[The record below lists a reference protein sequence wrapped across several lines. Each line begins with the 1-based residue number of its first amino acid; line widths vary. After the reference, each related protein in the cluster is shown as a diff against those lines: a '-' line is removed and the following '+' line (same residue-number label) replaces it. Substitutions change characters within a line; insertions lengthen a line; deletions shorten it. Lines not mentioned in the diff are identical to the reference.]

1 MAAASVVSGPLV
13 LPIHTAVK
21 GRARLRVAPLHRSP
35 DLKKA
40 LESQLSGKNGIRSV
54 SANILSGNILVLFDP
69 DRDLSHIVAMV
80 EFAVSCPDMSSAAQ
94 TASSERQVR
103 VEIAGESQ
111 STPSSWSYLK
121 DVLWSAARSHI
132 TASLLDK
139 TSQAQPSAK
148 ALALNFW
155 SHLRELYR
163 SAGEWKASE
172 NATSKAFCLPDGMKE
187 TFAAPDKLDQPWHM
201 VRAEDV
207 ADFLDTSGSN
217 GLATTLAAQRLLKY
231 GPNVLPPF
239 KRRSPFSIFVDQF
252 KSLPVLLLFVSAAI
266 SVSTGGFADAVMIIV
281 VILLNAGIGF
291 YTEAQAE
298 KTICSLLELAEPQ
311 ATVLRGGTIQRIGGE
326 EVTLGDILVLA
337 RGCHVV
343 ADARLLE
350 VDELAIDESV
360 LTGESMPVEKSAE
373 SLGQE
378 NLALADRINMVYRGT
393 VVTGGSGLAIVV
405 GIGIHT
411 ELGLIQ
417 GLIAE
422 SVRPE
427 TPLER
432 QLRTLGNHL
441 VWFTVA
447 VAGGVLVIGVLR
459 RMPAVEMMKSG
470 IALAVAAVPEGL
482 PTVATTALAN
492 GVSSLL
498 KHNVLVRHL
507 DALETL
513 GTVQVVCFDKT
524 GTLTLNQ
531 MTVMSV
537 SAGMKRY
544 AVRGGKF
551 FAGDRPVEVSLC
563 PELIRLLQICILCNE
578 AEVHLD
584 NGLNVVIGSSTESA
598 LVQMV
603 LDAGIDVG
611 ALRRQYSLL
620 STEHRTQTR
629 NYMMTRHCETK
640 GVRLLAVKGS
650 PLEVLALSESYER
663 DGELCLLTKTEREA
677 IAAENER
684 MAGDALRVLGLAY
697 KEEDEE
703 ANNADSGL
711 IWVGLVG
718 IANPIREGLR
728 EEVAEFRRAGI
739 RAVMLTGDQTAT
751 ASAVGRELQLNGGN
765 GLTVLDSAHLAA
777 MPPEEF
783 SARAPQVDVFSR
795 VNPAHKLQIVRA
807 YQEAGKV
814 VAMTGDGINDGPA
827 LRAADIGI
835 ALGETGTQVARE
847 VADILLIDDNLQA
860 MIPAVR
866 EGRRVYEGIRRAIHY
881 TAATN
886 TSEILVMFAAL
897 GVGLG
902 QPLNPRQLLM
912 INILSD
918 VFPELALA
926 LAPAESDIMR
936 RPPRDA
942 KAPIISLA
950 EYKRLGLQS
959 SVMAAAGLA
968 SYGFGISRY
977 GIGPQASAMAF
988 ATLMA
993 AQLIHGISARS
1004 ERHCIF
1010 DKENMPPNRYL
1021 DQAIGAGLGVLAISL
1036 VVPGI
1041 RGVLGTAPIGLIDA
1055 IVCTGAAG
1063 LSFLTIET
1071 MKRVWRRDE
1080 IPALPPAPAGENR
1093 GPILPSTVETL
1104 PI

>member
-1 MAAASVVSGPLV
+1 MAAAGVVSGPLV

-21 GRARLRVAPLHRSP
+21 GRARFRVAPLYRSP

-40 LESQLSGKNGIRSV
+40 LESRLPGKNGIHSV
-54 SANILSGNILVLFDP
+54 SANVVSGNILVLFDP
-69 DRDLSHIVAMV
+69 DRDLSHIVALV
-80 EFAVSCPDMSSAAQ
+80 EFAVSCADVSSATQA
-94 TASSERQVR
+94 APSKGQVQ
-103 VEIAGESQ
+103 VEITGKNR
-111 STPSSWSYLK
+111 STPGAWSYLK
-121 DVLWSAARSHI
+121 DLLWSAARGSI
-132 TASLLDK
+132 AASLLDK
-139 TSQAQPSAK
+139 GFQTQPSTK
-148 ALALNFW
+148 ALALNIW
-155 SHLRELYR
+155 SHLSKLYR
-163 SAGEWKASE
+163 SAGEWKSSGR
-172 NATSKAFCLPDGMKE
+172 ATSEAFHSPRGMKE
-187 TFAAPDKLDQPWHM
+187 TFAAPEKLGQPWHM

-207 ADFLDTSGSN
+207 ADFFDTSASS
-217 GLATTLAAQRLLKY
+217 GLTTTLAAQRLLKY
-231 GPNVLPPF
+231 GPNILPPF
-239 KRRSPFSIFVDQF
+239 KRRSAFGIFADQF
-252 KSLPVLLLFVSAAI
+252 KSLPVILLLVSAVV

-291 YTEAQAE
+291 YTELQAE
-298 KTICSLLELAEPQ
+298 KTISSLLELAEPR
-311 ATVLRGGTIQRIGGE
+311 ATVLRGGVLQRIGGE
-326 EVTLGDILVLA
+326 GVTLGDVLVLT
-337 RGCHVV
+337 RGHHVV

-350 VDELAIDESV
+350 VNELAVDESV
-360 LTGESMPVEKSAE
+360 LTGESMPVEKSVE
-373 SLGQE
+373 SLSE
-378 NLALADRINMVYRGT
+378 DNLPLGDRINMVYRGT
-393 VVTGGSGLAIVV
+393 VISGGSGSAVVV
-405 GIGIHT
+405 GTGIHT
-411 ELGLIQ
+411 ELGVVQ

-427 TPLER
+427 TPLEM

-441 VWFTVA
+441 VWFTIA
-447 VAGGVLVIGVLR
+447 IAGGVLVVGLLR
-459 RMPAVEMMKSG
+459 RMPALQMMKSG

-482 PTVATTALAN
+482 PTVATTALAS

-513 GTVQVVCFDKT
+513 GTVQVVAFDKT
-524 GTLTLNQ
+524 GTLTINR

-544 AVRGGKF
+544 GVRGGKF
-551 FAGDRPVEVSLC
+551 FAGDKPIDVSLC
-563 PELIRLLQICILCNE
+563 PELIRLLQICVLCNE
-578 AEVHLD
+578 AEVHLE
-584 NGLNVVIGSSTESA
+584 NRVNVISGSATESA
-598 LVQMV
+598 LVQMA
-603 LDAGIDVG
+603 LDAGIDVE

-620 STEHRTQTR
+620 ATELRTQTR
-629 NYMMTRHCETK
+629 NYMTTRHREAK
-640 GVRLLAVKGS
+640 GVRILAVKGS
-650 PLEVLALSESYER
+650 PAEVLALSGSYER
-663 DGELCLLTKTEREA
+663 DGELCPLTKKERQA

-684 MAGDALRVLGLAY
+684 MADEALRVLGVAY
-697 KEEDEE
+697 QEEDEE
-703 ANNADSGL
+703 GNNADTAL

-718 IANPIREGLR
+718 IANPIREGLQ

-739 RAVMLTGDQTAT
+739 KAVMLTGDQTAT
-751 ASAVGRELQLNGGN
+751 ASAVGRELRLNVSGH
-765 GLTVLDSAHLAA
+765 LTVLESASLVT

-783 SARAPQVDVFSR
+783 SALAPQVDVFSR

-807 YQEAGKV
+807 YQQAGKV

-886 TSEILVMFAAL
+886 TSEILLMFAAL

-926 LAPAESDIMR
+926 LAPAESDLMR
-936 RPPRDA
+936 RPPRGA
-942 KAPIISLA
+942 EASIITLA

-959 SVMAAAGLA
+959 AVMATAGLA
-968 SYGFGISRY
+968 AYGFGISRY

-993 AQLIHGISARS
+993 AQFIHGISARS

-1010 DKENMPPNRYL
+1010 DKERMPPNRYL
-1021 DQAIGAGLGVLAISL
+1021 DEAIGAGVGVLAISL
-1036 VVPGI
+1036 VVPGV
-1041 RGVLGTAPIGLIDA
+1041 RSVLGTAPIGLIDA
-1055 IVCTGAAG
+1055 IVCAGAAG
-1063 LSFLTIET
+1063 LSFFTIET
-1071 MKRVWRRDE
+1071 MKRAWRRDD
-1080 IPALPPAPAGENR
+1080 IPALPPVQAGQDG
-1093 GPILPSTVETL
+1093 GPVLPSTPETL
-1104 PI
+1104 RA